1 MHIFADPEQGMQIA
15 KPPLPFLHIGLD
27 DIAAVAHP
35 FMPLLSLGQFLGD
48 EDACCI
54 LDHFLVEAARHLP
67 VNRLIAPDI
76 SSFEQGRADSEILPG
91 HAHGFGSEEHTSELQ
106 SLMRISYAVFC
117 LKKNNITQINT
128 TIIIT

>member
-1 MHIFADPEQGMQIA
+1 
-15 KPPLPFLHIGLD
+15 
-27 DIAAVAHP
+27 
-35 FMPLLSLGQFLGD
+35 MPLLSLGQFLGD

-91 HAHGFGSEEHTSELQ
+91 HAHGFRSEEHTSELQ

-117 LKKNNITQINT
+117 LKKKKHATYQTDKLRHIMTITKT
-128 TIIIT
+128 THNIIIYK

>member
-91 HAHGFGSEEHTSELQ
+91 HAHGFVDGAARMPYLQPQIPKRSDEHTPTLQ
-106 SLMRISYAVFC
+106 SLTRISY
-117 LKKNNITQINT
+117 
-128 TIIIT
+128 